1 MDEERFLSAAEGQ
14 TYEKTEDTDNK
25 YDIYTFYAGEG
36 HLDYT
41 QVTIDQVLHLVRQ
54 IKVVHNQETAEET
67 PLNDAGTEASP
78 EVRDADDAGTGI

>member
-1 MDEERFLSAAEGQ
+1 M
-14 TYEKTEDTDNK
+14 
-25 YDIYTFYAGEG
+25 
-36 HLDYT
+36 
-41 QVTIDQVLHLVRQ
+41 TIDQVLHLVRQ